1 MTKKDFFNVL
11 EWSFVIFVALYMIT
25 YGAAKF
31 TQFGEISEYSRPLFS
46 YQGMDIM
53 WAFYSY
59 SKTYAVILG
68 LFEILGS
75 LLFLVPKTRI
85 IGGLVLSTIL
95 INIILQDYFY
105 DVHRGAMANAITY
118 QIIIIAV
125 FFMNKEKLIVMI
137 KSSSINLN
145 FQRKKIVLQ
154 IFLIL
159 VLLFLLMLAQEGM
172 GFLLNFLK
180 I

>member
-1 MTKKDFFNVL
+1 MTKKDFLNISQ
-11 EWSFVIFVALYMIT
+11 WSSVIFVSFYMIT

-68 LFEILGS
+68 LFEIFGS
-75 LLFLVPKTRI
+75 LLFLIPKTRI

-118 QIIIIAV
+118 QILIIVV
-125 FFMNKEKLIVMI
+125 FFMNKEKLIAMI
-137 KSSSINLN
+137 KSSSINFN

-154 IFLIL
+154 ILLIL
-159 VLLFLLMLAQEGM
+159 VLLFVLMLAQEGV
-172 GFLLNFLK
+172 GLLLNILK